1 MINKKDINTVVP
13 SEKNVFVFGNE
24 QKGIKQLVLKN
35 CDEVL
40 KIKQI
45 GQTSSLNI
53 SIATAIATYTLT
65 NKI

>member
-1 MINKKDINTVVP
+1 MP

-53 SIATAIATYTLT
+53 SIAAAIATYTLT